1 MKKVL
6 LFMAAAVMSASVSF
20 AQVDEKA
27 AAKAAKEAAKALKA
41 EIKAATKVLREAQGQ
56 LNSPE
61 GNIDQANALIEAAI
75 ENKHTASNPDTWYTA
90 GKIQNKIYD
99 KENEKMFLQQPYD
112 QELFFGSL
120 SKMFNYFIKCDEL
133 EQLPN
138 AAGKVV
144 VKYRPETSDLLS
156 RLRINLVSGGVTYFN
171 EGNDAKAFDL
181 FSQYI
186 DVADVPLLAAYNLA
200 ETDTLLHEIAYYAT
214 LAGLKMEDYNKALKY
229 VDLAMNKPENAQKAI
244 EYKAMSYLNLGDTI
258 NWLNTLKVGVEK
270 FPAVQYF
277 YSNLISYYNT
287 NGNTAD
293 LMAFADEMLEKNPLP
308 IFRFVKGFVYQNM
321 PDYEKAIEEYKVA
334 IEQDPNYT
342 GAYRNLGICYCQ
354 LAQNAS
360 DKMTNLNIKSK
371 AYKEQKE
378 VVNSYYRLA
387 LPIYEHLR
395 KIDDGTDP
403 DVRSAW
409 TNGLYTCYYMLNMG
423 KEFEE
428 IEKIVNSG
436 Y

>member
-6 LFMAAAVMSASVSF
+6 LLVAAAVMSVSMTI
-20 AQVDEKA
+20 AQDDAKA
-27 AAKAAKEAAKALKA
+27 AAKAAKAAAKALKA
-41 EIKAATKVLREAQGQ
+41 EIKEANKVLREAQGQ
-56 LNSPE
+56 LNAIDGS
-61 GNIDQANALIEAAI
+61 IDQANALIEVAM
-75 ENKHTASNPDTWYTA
+75 ENKHTACNPDTWYTA
-90 GKIQNKIYD
+90 GKIQNKYYD
-99 KENEKMFLQQPYD
+99 KENEKMYLQQPYD
-112 QELFFGSL
+112 QDLFFGSL
-120 SKMFNYFIKCDEL
+120 SKMFDYFIKCDEL

-138 AAGKVV
+138 ATGKVV

-171 EGNDAKAFDL
+171 ADENEKAFDF

-186 DVADVPLLAAYNLA
+186 DVADVPLLAAYNLM
-200 ETDTLLHEIAYYAT
+200 ETDTLIYEIAYYAT

-229 VDLAMNKPENAQKAI
+229 VDLAMNKADIAAKAI
-244 EYKAMSYLNLGDTI
+244 EYKALSYISLGDTA

-270 FPAVQYF
+270 FPEVQYF

-287 NGNTAD
+287 NGNTED

-321 PDYEKAIEEYKVA
+321 SDYDKAIEEYKIA

-360 DKMTNLNIKSK
+360 DKMTSLNIKSK

-378 VVNSYYRLA
+378 VVSSYYRLA

-428 IEKIVNSG
+428 IEKIVNSQW
-436 Y
+436 

>member
-6 LFMAAAVMSASVSF
+6 LFMAAALMSVSISF
-20 AQVDEKA
+20 AQDDAKA

-61 GNIDQANALIEAAI
+61 GDINKANALIEAAM
-75 ENKHTASNPDTWYTA
+75 ENKHTANNPDTWYTA
-90 GKIQNKIYD
+90 GKIQNVFYD
-99 KENEKMFLQQPYD
+99 KENEKMYLGQPYD
-112 QELFFGSL
+112 QDKFFGSL
-120 SKMFNYFIKCDEL
+120 SKMFDYYIKCDEL

-144 VKYRPETSDLLS
+144 VKYRPETSELLS

-171 EGNDAKAFDL
+171 ADNNEKAFEL

-186 DVADVPLLAAYNLA
+186 DVADEPLLEAYNLLA
-200 ETDTLLHEIAYYAT
+200 TDSLIYEIAYYAT

-229 VDLAMNKPENAQKAI
+229 VDLAMNKEDIAQKAV

-270 FPAVQYF
+270 YPEVQYF

-287 NGNTAD
+287 NGNTED

-321 PDYEKAIEEYKVA
+321 SEYEKAIEEYKIA

-360 DKMTNLNIKSK
+360 DKMTNLSIKSK

-378 VVNSYYRLA
+378 VVTGYYKLA
-387 LPIYEHLR
+387 LPIYERLR

-403 DVRSAW
+403 DVRNAW

-428 IEKIVNSG
+428 IEKIVNM
-436 Y
+436 

>member
-1 MKKVL
+1 MKKVFL
-6 LFMAAAVMSASVSF
+6 LVAAAVMSASVSF
-20 AQVDEKA
+20 AQVDDKE
-27 AAKAAKEAAKALKA
+27 AAKAAKAAAKALKA
-41 EIKAATKVLREAQGQ
+41 EIKAANNVLREAQGQ
-56 LNSPE
+56 LNSLE
-61 GNIDQANALIEAAI
+61 GDIVQANVLIEAAM

-99 KENEKMFLQQPYD
+99 KENEKMYLQQPYD
-112 QELFFGSL
+112 QEVFFSSL
-120 SKMFNYFIKCDEL
+120 SKMFDYFIKCDEL
-133 EQLPN
+133 EQIPDEKGRVI
-138 AAGKVV
+138 A
-144 VKYRPETSDLLS
+144 KYRPETSDLLS

-171 EGNDAKAFDL
+171 ADANEKAFD
-181 FSQYI
+181 FFAKYI
-186 DVADVPLLAAYNLA
+186 DVADEPILAAYNLK
-200 ETDTLLHEIAYYAT
+200 ETDTLIYEIAYYAT

-229 VDLAMNKPENAQKAI
+229 VDLAMNKQDVAQKAV
-244 EYKAMSYLNLGDTI
+244 EYKALSYLNLGDTVQ
-258 NWLNTLKVGVEK
+258 WLNTLKEGVEK
-270 FPAVQYF
+270 YPSVEYF
-277 YSNLISYYNT
+277 YSNLISYYNI

-293 LMAFADEMLEKNPLP
+293 LMAFADEMLAKNPLP

-334 IEQDPNYT
+334 IEQDPNYV

-354 LAQNAS
+354 LAQNES
-360 DKMTNLNIKSK
+360 DKMNTMNIKSA
-371 AYKEQKE
+371 AYKKQKE

-387 LPIYEHLR
+387 LPVYEHLR

-409 TNGLYTCYYMLNMG
+409 TTGLYTCYYMLNMG

-428 IEKIVNSG
+428 IEKIVNQ

>member
-61 GNIDQANALIEAAI
+61 GSIDQANALIEAAM

-90 GKIQNKIYD
+90 GKIQNVFYD
-99 KENEKMFLQQPYD
+99 KENEKMYLQQPYD
-112 QELFFGSL
+112 QDKFFGSL
-120 SKMFNYFIKCDEL
+120 SKMFDYFIKCDEL

-138 AAGKVV
+138 ATGKVV
-144 VKYRPETSDLLS
+144 VKYRPETSELLS

-186 DVADVPLLAAYNLA
+186 DVADEPLLEAYNLK
-200 ETDTLLHEIAYYAT
+200 ETDTLIYEIAYYAT

-229 VDLAMNKPENAQKAI
+229 VDLAMNKADIAEKAI
-244 EYKAMSYLNLGDTI
+244 EYKALSYINLGDTA
-258 NWLNTLKVGVEK
+258 NWLKTLKVGVEK

-277 YSNLISYYNT
+277 YSNLISYYNN
-287 NGNTAD
+287 NGNTED
-293 LMAFADEMLEKNPLP
+293 LMAFADEMLAKNPLP
-308 IFRFVKGFVYQNM
+308 IFRFVKGFVYQNI

-334 IEQDPNYT
+334 IEQDPNYV

-360 DKMTNLNIKSK
+360 DKMTNLSIKSK

-378 VVNSYYRLA
+378 VVSSYYRLA

-428 IEKIVNSG
+428 IEKIVNM
-436 Y
+436 

>member
-1 MKKVL
+1 
-6 LFMAAAVMSASVSF
+6 MSASVSF
-20 AQVDEKA
+20 AQVDDKAAAKA
-27 AAKAAKEAAKALKA
+27 AAKAAKEAEKALKA
-41 EIKAATKVLREAQGQ
+41 EIKAANNVLREAQGA

-61 GNIDQANALIEAAI
+61 GNIDQANALIEAAM

-90 GKIQNKIYD
+90 GKVQNKIYD
-99 KENEKMFLQQPYD
+99 AENEKMYLQQPYD
-112 QELFFGSL
+112 QDLFFGSL
-120 SKMFNYFIKCDEL
+120 SKMFDYFIKCDEL

-138 AAGKVV
+138 ATGKVV

-171 EGNDAKAFDL
+171 EGNDAKAFDF

-186 DVADVPLLAAYNLA
+186 DVADVPLLAAYNLM
-200 ETDTLLHEIAYYAT
+200 ETDTLIYEIAYYAT

-229 VDLAMNKPENAQKAI
+229 VDLAMNKADIAAKAI
-244 EYKAMSYLNLGDTI
+244 EYKALSYISLGDTA

-270 FPAVQYF
+270 FPEVQYF
-277 YSNLISYYNT
+277 YSNLISYYNN
-287 NGNTAD
+287 NGNTEE

-321 PDYEKAIEEYKVA
+321 SDYDKAIEEYKIA

-354 LAQNAS
+354 IAQDLS
-360 DKMTNLNIKSK
+360 DATTNLNIKSK
-371 AYKEQKE
+371 EYKEKKDE
-378 VVNSYYRLA
+378 ITSYYRLA
-387 LPIYEHLR
+387 LPVYEELR
-395 KIDDGTDP
+395 KLDDGTDP
-403 DVRSAW
+403 DVKNAW

-428 IEKIVNSG
+428 IEKLMNF
-436 Y
+436 

>member
-144 VKYRPETSDLLS
+144 VKYRPETSELLS

-186 DVADVPLLAAYNLA
+186 DVADAPLLAAYNLL
-200 ETDTLLHEIAYYAT
+200 ETDTLIYEIAYYAT

-229 VDLAMNKPENAQKAI
+229 VDLAMNKADIAAKAI
-244 EYKAMSYLNLGDTI
+244 EYKALSYINLGDTA
-258 NWLNTLKVGVEK
+258 NWLKTLKVGVEK
-270 FPAVQYF
+270 YPEVQYF

-287 NGNTAD
+287 NGNTGD
-293 LMAFADEMLEKNPLP
+293 LMAFADEMLAKNPLP
-308 IFRFVKGFVYQNM
+308 IFRFVKGFVFQNM
-321 PDYEKAIEEYKVA
+321 SEYEKAIEEYKVA

-378 VVNSYYRLA
+378 IVTGYYRLA

-423 KEFEE
+423 KEFDE
-428 IEKIVNSG
+428 IEKIVNM
-436 Y
+436 

>member
-6 LFMAAAVMSASVSF
+6 LLVAAAVMSVSMTI
-20 AQVDEKA
+20 AQDDAKA
-27 AAKAAKEAAKALKA
+27 AAKAAKAAAKALKA
-41 EIKAATKVLREAQGQ
+41 EIKEANKVLREAQGQ
-56 LNSPE
+56 LNAIDGS
-61 GNIDQANALIEAAI
+61 IDQANALIEVAM
-75 ENKHTASNPDTWYTA
+75 ENKHTACNPDTWYTA
-90 GKIQNKIYD
+90 GKIQNKYYD
-99 KENEKMFLQQPYD
+99 KENEKMYLQQPYD
-112 QELFFGSL
+112 QDLFFGSL
-120 SKMFNYFIKCDEL
+120 SKMFDYFIKCDEL

-138 AAGKVV
+138 ATGKVV

-171 EGNDAKAFDL
+171 EGNDAKAFDF

-186 DVADVPLLAAYNLA
+186 DVADEPLLAAYNLM
-200 ETDTLLHEIAYYAT
+200 ETDTLIYEIAYYAT

-229 VDLAMNKPENAQKAI
+229 VDLAMNKADIAAKAI
-244 EYKAMSYLNLGDTI
+244 EYKALSYISLGDTA

-270 FPAVQYF
+270 FPEVQYF

-287 NGNTAD
+287 NGNTEE

-321 PDYEKAIEEYKVA
+321 SDYDKAIEEYKIA

-360 DKMTNLNIKSK
+360 DKMTSLNIKSK

-378 VVNSYYRLA
+378 VVSSYYRLA

-428 IEKIVNSG
+428 IEKIVNSQW
-436 Y
+436 

>member
-6 LFMAAAVMSASVSF
+6 LFMAAAVMSVSLSF
-20 AQVDEKA
+20 AQEDAKA
-27 AAKAAKEAAKALKA
+27 AAKAAKAAAKALKA
-41 EIKAATKVLREAQGQ
+41 EIKAANNVLREAQGA
-56 LNSPE
+56 LNAPD
-61 GNIDQANALIEAAI
+61 GNIDQANALIEAAM

-99 KENEKMFLQQPYD
+99 KENEKMYLQQAYD
-112 QELFFGSL
+112 QDKFFGSL
-120 SKMFNYFIKCDEL
+120 SKMFDYFIKCDEL
-133 EQLPN
+133 EQIPDEK
-138 AAGKVV
+138 GKVV
-144 VKYRPETSDLLS
+144 VKYRPETSELLS

-171 EGNDAKAFDL
+171 ENNNEKAFDL

-186 DVADVPLLAAYNLA
+186 DVADAPLLAAYNLM
-200 ETDTLLHEIAYYAT
+200 ETDTLIYEIAYYAT
-214 LAGLKMEDYNKALKY
+214 LAGLKMEDYNKALQY
-229 VDLAMNKPENAQKAI
+229 VDFAMNKEDIAQKAI
-244 EYKAMSYLNLGDTI
+244 EYKALSYINLGDTA
-258 NWLNTLKVGVEK
+258 NWINTLKVGVEK
-270 FPAVQYF
+270 FPSTEYF

-287 NGNTAD
+287 NGNTD
-293 LMAFADEMLEKNPLP
+293 ELMAFADEMLEKNPLP

-321 PDYEKAIEEYKVA
+321 SDYEKAIEEYKVA

-360 DKMTNLNIKSK
+360 DAMSNLNIKSK

-378 VVNSYYRLA
+378 VVSGYYRLA

-428 IEKIVNSG
+428 IEKIINSG

>member
-6 LFMAAAVMSASVSF
+6 LLVAAAVMSASVSF

-27 AAKAAKEAAKALKA
+27 AAKAAKAAAKALKA

-56 LNSPE
+56 LNAVDGS
-61 GNIDQANALIEAAI
+61 IDQANALIEVAM
-75 ENKHTASNPDTWYTA
+75 ENKHTACNPDTWYTA

-99 KENEKMFLQQPYD
+99 KENEKMYLQQPYD
-112 QELFFGSL
+112 QDLFFGSL
-120 SKMFNYFIKCDEL
+120 SKMFDYFIKCDEL

-138 AAGKVV
+138 AKGVV
-144 VKYRPETSDLLS
+144 VMKYRPETSELLS

-181 FSQYI
+181 FAQYI
-186 DVADVPLLAAYNLA
+186 DVADVPLLAAYNLM
-200 ETDTLLHEIAYYAT
+200 ETDTLIYEIAYYAT

-229 VDLAMNKPENAQKAI
+229 VDLAMNKADIAAKAI
-244 EYKAMSYLNLGDTI
+244 EYKALSYINLGDTA

-270 FPAVQYF
+270 FPEVQYF

-287 NGNTAD
+287 NGNTEE
-293 LMAFADEMLEKNPLP
+293 LMAFADEMLAKNPLP

-378 VVNSYYRLA
+378 VVSSYYRLA